1 MLLRVSEAASLLA
14 CSDRTM
20 RRWIAKGIIASV
32 KIGGARRVPE
42 SEISRILNVVP
53 DGYWRADDDQQQQ

>member
-1 MLLRVSEAASLLA
+1 MFLRVSEAASLLA

-20 RRWIAKGIIASV
+20 RRWIADGVITSV

-42 SEISRILNVVP
+42 SEISRLLNVVP
-53 DGYWRADDDQQQQ
+53 DDYWKTEVTQQ

>member
-1 MLLRVSEAASLLA
+1 MFLRVSEAAALLA

-20 RRWIAKGIIASV
+20 RRWIADGVIASV

-42 SEISRILNVVP
+42 SEIARLLNVVP
-53 DGYWRADDDQQQQ
+53 DGYWKTDDTQQ

>member
-1 MLLRVSEAASLLA
+1 MFLRVSEAASILA

-20 RRWIAKGIIASV
+20 RRWIAKGVIASV

-42 SEISRILNVVP
+42 SEISRLLKVVP
-53 DGYWRADDDQQQQ
+53 DGYWKTEDAQQ